1 MARGFEHFKTTT
13 NCQNI
18 RSFRI
23 IVVSQQVLLI
33 TSSGEIEIELWSK
46 EAPKTCR
53 NFVQLCL
60 EGYYDD
66 TIFHRIIK
74 GFCVQGGDPTGTG
87 MGGESIYGK
96 PFKDEF
102 HQRLR
107 FVRRGLVAMANAG
120 PNDNQSQFFFTLG
133 ATQEL
138 NGKHTIFGKVAGDT
152 IYNMIKMEDC
162 EVNSDDRPLFPPKIK
177 KTEVLYN
184 PFDDIVPRQIKEE
197 VQTKPEERKKKKV
210 KGTKNF
216 SLLSFG
222 EEAEEDE
229 STVASVSKTLKMKS
243 SHDLLNDPK
252 LSKQP
257 AVENISSVKKKE
269 NSKTK
274 GSDDV
279 SDEEY
284 QTNCTPT
291 PPLTQQQSS
300 DDKPSDGRDFDADM
314 RDKVRDKL
322 MKRKAEED
330 EDDNDKIK
338 TKEGLNPSLMSPS
351 NLFPSFLIETK
362 ESDVLAAF
370 HAEQKTYLEKKKTS
384 QKRKG
389 EGRDEQTLSLLASFA
404 SKLHEAEGEQEIE
417 EKGEKEIE
425 KDEENQDD
433 DAGWMFHTLM
443 CEAESKR
450 ARDAYIE
457 NEDTYEIF
465 DPRNPINKRRR
476 EASKKAMKEKRRR
489 NFFRA

>member
-1 MARGFEHFKTTT
+1 MSNIYIQEPPT
-13 NCQNI
+13 NGK
-18 RSFRI
+18 
-23 IVVSQQVLLI
+23 VLLI

-60 EGYYDD
+60 EGYYDG
-66 TIFHRIIK
+66 TIFHRIVK

-87 MGGESIYGK
+87 MGGESIYGR

-133 ATQEL
+133 ATHEL

-162 EVNSDDRPLFPPKIK
+162 EVDSNDRPLFPPKIK

-184 PFDDIVPRQIKEE
+184 PFDDIVPRQRKEE
-197 VQTKPEERKKKKV
+197 VKTKPEEEKKKKV

-257 AVENISSVKKKE
+257 AVENTISSVKKKE
-269 NSKTK
+269 KSKSK
-274 GSDDV
+274 GLDDD
-279 SDEEY
+279 SDEEN
-284 QTNCTPT
+284 T
-291 PPLTQQQSS
+291 
-300 DDKPSDGRDFDADM
+300 DGRDFDADM
-314 RDKVRDKL
+314 RDKVRNKL
-322 MKRKAEED
+322 KKRKAEED
-330 EDDNDKIK
+330 EDDSDRMK
-338 TKEGLNPSLMSPS
+338 TKERLETSKEEEEPQSKISSSRAEYKRLKRELMESKTEKTEKEES
-351 NLFPSFLIETK
+351 STETK

-404 SKLHEAEGEQEIE
+404 SKLNNVEGEQERDE
-417 EKGEKEIE
+417 NEGKDIE

-433 DAGWMFHTLM
+433 DTGWMFHSLK

-476 EASKKAMKEKRRR
+476 EASKKAMKEKRR
-489 NFFRA
+489 

>member
-1 MARGFEHFKTTT
+1 MSNIYIQEPPT
-13 NCQNI
+13 NGK
-18 RSFRI
+18 
-23 IVVSQQVLLI
+23 VLLI

-279 SDEEY
+279 SDEE
-284 QTNCTPT
+284 
-291 PPLTQQQSS
+291 
-300 DDKPSDGRDFDADM
+300 PSDGRDFDADM

-338 TKEGLNPSLMSPS
+338 TKEGLNPSKLEDEPQSKISSSRAEYKRLKRELMESKAEKTS
-351 NLFPSFLIETK
+351 KEKSSSETK

-476 EASKKAMKEKRRR
+476 EASKKAMKEKRR
-489 NFFRA
+489 

>member
-1 MARGFEHFKTTT
+1 MSNIYIQEPPT
-13 NCQNI
+13 NGK
-18 RSFRI
+18 
-23 IVVSQQVLLI
+23 VLLI
-33 TSSGEIEIELWSK
+33 TSCGEIEIELWSK

-279 SDEEY
+279 SDEE
-284 QTNCTPT
+284 
-291 PPLTQQQSS
+291 
-300 DDKPSDGRDFDADM
+300 PSDRRDFDADM
-314 RDKVRDKL
+314 RGKVRDKL
-322 MKRKAEED
+322 KKRKAEED

-338 TKEGLNPSLMSPS
+338 TKEGLNPSKLEDEPQSKISSSRAEYKRLKRELMESKAEKTS
-351 NLFPSFLIETK
+351 KEKSSSETK

-476 EASKKAMKEKRRR
+476 EASKKAMKEKRR
-489 NFFRA
+489 

>member
-1 MARGFEHFKTTT
+1 MSNIYIQEPPT
-13 NCQNI
+13 NGK
-18 RSFRI
+18 
-23 IVVSQQVLLI
+23 VLLI

-197 VQTKPEERKKKKV
+197 VQTKPDERKKKKV

-279 SDEEY
+279 SDEE
-284 QTNCTPT
+284 
-291 PPLTQQQSS
+291 
-300 DDKPSDGRDFDADM
+300 PSDRRDFDADM

-322 MKRKAEED
+322 KKRKAEED

-338 TKEGLNPSLMSPS
+338 TKEGLNASKLEDEPQSKISSSRAEYKRLKRELMESKAEKTS
-351 NLFPSFLIETK
+351 KEKSSSETK

-476 EASKKAMKEKRRR
+476 EASKKAMKEKRR
-489 NFFRA
+489 

>member
-1 MARGFEHFKTTT
+1 MSNIYIQEPPT
-13 NCQNI
+13 NGK
-18 RSFRI
+18 
-23 IVVSQQVLLI
+23 VLLI
-33 TSSGEIEIELWSK
+33 TSCGEIEIELWSK

-279 SDEEY
+279 SDEE
-284 QTNCTPT
+284 
-291 PPLTQQQSS
+291 
-300 DDKPSDGRDFDADM
+300 PSDRRDFDADM

-322 MKRKAEED
+322 KKRKAEED

-338 TKEGLNPSLMSPS
+338 TKEGLNPSKLEDEPQSKISSSRAEYKRLKRELMESKAEKTS
-351 NLFPSFLIETK
+351 KEKSSSETK

-476 EASKKAMKEKRRR
+476 EASKKAMKEKRR
-489 NFFRA
+489 

>member
-1 MARGFEHFKTTT
+1 MSNIYIQEPPT
-13 NCQNI
+13 NGK
-18 RSFRI
+18 
-23 IVVSQQVLLI
+23 VLLI

-279 SDEEY
+279 SDEE
-284 QTNCTPT
+284 
-291 PPLTQQQSS
+291 
-300 DDKPSDGRDFDADM
+300 PSDRRDFDADM

-322 MKRKAEED
+322 KKRKAEED

-338 TKEGLNPSLMSPS
+338 TKEGLNPSKLEDEPQSKISSSRAEYKRLKRELMESKAEKTS
-351 NLFPSFLIETK
+351 KEKSSSETK

-476 EASKKAMKEKRRR
+476 EASKKAMKEKRR
-489 NFFRA
+489 